1 MSETNGCT
9 QKYVYAILPYS
20 TIPTNDSYVNST
32 KPVKRTV
39 RKVNNDNIKD
49 CEYTFGLSNL
59 FYAIIELY
67 RGILIN
73 NVNDEYTRQ

>member
-9 QKYVYAILPYS
+9 QKYVYASLLYS
-20 TIPTNDSYVNST
+20 TIITDDSYVNLT
-32 KPVKRTV
+32 TPVK
-39 RKVNNDNIKD
+39 VNDDNIKD
-49 CEYTFGLSNL
+49 CEYGFSLSNL
-59 FYAIIELY
+59 LYAIIELY